1 MKYFIAFGVLGLFAF
16 APAAGCTGSGSEGP
30 KGEPGEA
37 GPPGPPGR
45 AGEAGPPGPGV
56 DGGTGDAPGVSGIT
70 PASAFLA
77 RSGEVTISGY
87 GTNWTSATTVDF
99 GANIK
104 VDKITVA
111 SPTALVVDFTVD
123 STAALGPRDVNVKDG
138 ANTETYKGAFSVLS
152 PIAVTF
158 LGNVAQGG
166 NVVANVRVL
175 DPSTP
180 LDTTTDPN
188 TKLPTN
194 LVATAGTG
202 VTPLVFSV
210 SDFEAEVEL
219 KIDVTAPAGAQTLD
233 LVSGPPGVAAMDV
246 DFPGPMAVNVAAVT
260 PTALSTTAVTGNT
273 AAAYDTSVYAFT
285 PASASQ
291 TILDFSIST
300 TSSTAN
306 PHLLLLPSDGK
317 WPDLIT
323 GAAALPTRPGMF
335 SYVSTQTTPLYGI
348 TWDNSGATGP
358 FSIAGVVSTA
368 PASTAAATASD
379 ATATTAVTAT
389 SFPFVL
395 TGGDLSHSSG
405 KGDWVKVTMP
415 AGTTTLRVQT
425 TGDMLTDAAVGL
437 LESDGITAAAFR
449 VETGSNVDTNFA
461 GLTAHATYYVTFG
474 PGVARATPSDYTG
487 IIRVK

>member
-1 MKYFIAFGVLGLFAF
+1 MKHHVAFGVLRLFAL
-16 APAAGCTGSGSEGP
+16 ASAAGCTGSGSEGP
-30 KGEPGEA
+30 QGEPGEA

-56 DGGTGDAPGVSGIT
+56 DGGTGVAPSVSGIT

-99 GANIK
+99 GADIK

-123 STAALGPRDVNVKDG
+123 STAAVGPRDVNVKDG
-138 ANTETYKGAFSVLS
+138 ANIEAYKGGFSVLS

-166 NVVANVRVL
+166 NVVASVTVL
-175 DPSTP
+175 DTSTP
-180 LDTTTDPN
+180 LDTTTDPH
-188 TKLPTN
+188 TMLPTN
-194 LVATAGTG
+194 LVATAGPG
-202 VTPLVFSV
+202 VTPFVFAV
-210 SDFEAEVEL
+210 SDFTAEVEL
-219 KIDVTAPAGAQTLD
+219 EIDVTAPAGAQTLD
-233 LVSGPPGVAAMDV
+233 LVSGPPGVSAMDV

-273 AAAYDTSVYAFT
+273 AASFDTSVYAFT

-291 TILDFSIST
+291 TILDFSISS
-300 TSSTAN
+300 TSST
-306 PHLLLLPSDGK
+306 PCLFLLPSDGK
-317 WPDLIT
+317 WLDFIT
-323 GAAALPTRPGMF
+323 GACASPTHPGTF
-335 SYVSTQTTPLYGI
+335 SYVSTQTTPLYGV
-348 TWDNSGATGP
+348 TWDGSGATGP

-425 TGDMLTDAAVGL
+425 SGDVSTDALVGL
-437 LESDGITAAAFR
+437 LESDGITA
-449 VETGSNVDTNFA
+449 VSSSVQTGGLVDTNFA
-461 GLTAHATYYVTFG
+461 GLTAGATYYVTFG
-474 PGVARATPSDYTG
+474 TGVLGATPSDYTG
-487 IIRVK
+487 ILRVQ